1 MERTIKIHRIKI
13 FITLILFVFL
23 ALISCSSEEVGNNN
37 QLEKIVNPTLKIS
50 ITELSIPK
58 FKLGKKYKVDD
69 LPEAIAVSRAIFNK
83 KDIEI
88 REYETHQEAI
98 QFGEKFASS
107 VSGKDAIVSGDNVMW
122 KEGAKDRRKCVP
134 RAGNSEAGCDQTP
147 RFGGYMILGNLIIL
161 CEGLSDQESLELCH
175 SFKNSIT
182 Q

>member
-1 MERTIKIHRIKI
+1 MERTIKIHKIKI

>member
-1 MERTIKIHRIKI
+1 MERTIKIHKIKI
-13 FITLILFVFL
+13 LIILILFVFL
-23 ALISCSSEEVGNNN
+23 ILIGCSSEESVNNN
-37 QLEKIVNPTLKIS
+37 QLEKIVNPTLITS
-50 ITELSIPK
+50 IAEISIPK
-58 FKLGKKYKVDD
+58 FKLGKNYKVED

-88 REYETHQEAI
+88 REYKTHEDAI

-147 RFGGYMILGNLIIL
+147 RFGGYIILGNLIIL

-175 SFKNSIT
+175 SFKNSLI

>member
-1 MERTIKIHRIKI
+1 MERTIKIHKIKI

-37 QLEKIVNPTLKIS
+37 QLEKIVNPTLNIS

>member
-1 MERTIKIHRIKI
+1 MERTIKIHRINFI
-13 FITLILFVFL
+13 FLIIFFFL
-23 ALISCSSEEVGNNN
+23 LSCSSEESNNSLN
-37 QLEKIVNPTLKIS
+37 LEKIVSPDFNIS
-50 ITELSIPK
+50 IDEISIPK
-58 FKLGKKYKVDD
+58 MKIGKKYIVDD

-83 KDIEI
+83 NDIEI
-88 REYETHQEAI
+88 REYKTHEEAI

-147 RFGGYMILGNLIIL
+147 RFGGYIIFGNLIIL
-161 CEGLSDQESLELCH
+161 CEGLSEQESLELCH
-175 SFKNSIT
+175 SFKSSLN